1 MSLSLSLSGGNW
13 PSPFQDL
20 AHSSRIIFPG
30 WPISHRRELP
40 VHAENARANP
50 PDPEEVKQA
59 RICCAFCATFL
70 HAAPRHNSNRGGVAS
85 SSGGREREIE
95 SKALAGIN
103 ADSRQRGCGNNGST
117 DRLLLIFK
125 TRVKDCVD
133 LALGL
138 SINNPYLSFQ
148 EIYLLFSSSSFL
160 FFSSTALFLK
170 QRSLRL
176 YYYISSRILINNCE

>member
-1 MSLSLSLSGGNW
+1 MSLPLSPSGGNW

-85 SSGGREREIE
+85 SSGGRERERE

-125 TRVKDCVD
+125 TRVKDRVD
-133 LALGL
+133 LALEL

-160 FFSSTALFLK
+160 FFSSTANGIIFEIIIETVLLYFL
-170 QRSLRL
+170 SYLD
-176 YYYISSRILINNCE
+176 